1 MKDPTRE
8 RKMAFRRIVEQFDQF
23 TRETIESGR
32 WAPAPQ
38 KLILIRK
45 LAVLLIQ
52 NNGRAP
58 ASVKRAVH
66 RLQEAEKK
74 VAEGITP
81 EERLTFIRNTPL
93 PRRRAGFRRK
103 GK

>member
-1 MKDPTRE
+1 MKDPALE
-8 RKMAFRRIVEQFDQF
+8 RKLAFRKIVEQLDQF

-32 WAPAPQ
+32 WAPTPQ
-38 KLILIRK
+38 KLALIRR
-45 LAVLLIQ
+45 LAILLNQ
-52 NNGRAP
+52 NNSHAP

-74 VAEGITP
+74 VSDGITQ

-93 PRRRAGFRRK
+93 SRRRTGFRRK

>member
-1 MKDPTRE
+1 MKNPAHE
-8 RKMAFRRIVEQFDQF
+8 RKMAFRRIVEQLDQF

-32 WAPAPQ
+32 WAPSSP
-38 KLILIRK
+38 KLILLRK
-45 LAVLLIQ
+45 LAILLIQ

-66 RLQEAEKK
+66 RLQAAEKK
-74 VAEGITP
+74 ATAGISS
-81 EERLTFIRNTPL
+81 EERLAFLRTTPI
-93 PRRRAGFRRK
+93 PRRRANFRRK

>member
-1 MKDPTRE
+1 MKDPAHE
-8 RKMAFRRIVEQFDQF
+8 RKMAFRRIVEQLDQF

-32 WAPAPQ
+32 WAPTSQ
-38 KLILIRK
+38 KLILLRK
-45 LAVLLIQ
+45 VAILLNQ
-52 NNGRAP
+52 NSGHAP

-81 EERLTFIRNTPL
+81 EERLIFIRKTPL
-93 PRRRAGFRRK
+93 PRRRVGFRRK